1 MQLNWYGGEKR
12 TLEIATG
19 TSLWHRMGLDPVPI
33 RWVLVRCPDDPKFQP
48 LALFSSNQ
56 DTSAQDI
63 VQCFVLRWNI
73 EVTFEEVR
81 RHLGFETQR
90 QWSDNAIERTSP
102 CLLALFSLVVLIAI
116 KLHPQNL
123 PIRRASWYDKQEA
136 TFSDALFALRN
147 HLWGLEHFTISPIAA
162 DSILIPAQLFRALRQ
177 IVLHSV

>member
-1 MQLNWYGGEKR
+1 
-12 TLEIATG
+12 
-19 TSLWHRMGLDPVPI
+19 
-33 RWVLVRCPDDPKFQP
+33 
-48 LALFSSNQ
+48 
-56 DTSAQDI
+56 
-63 VQCFVLRWNI
+63 
-73 EVTFEEVR
+73 VR

-136 TFSDALFALRN
+136 TFSNALFALRN

-162 DSILIPAQLFRALRQ
+162 ALVQLSVIACVACRREDLYTDFSLR
-177 IVLHSV
+177 LSKTA